1 MYHPVKSWGKRSKK
15 IFDGYTLIEIPE
27 HPKSFKG
34 WYYEH
39 RLVIECQLDRI
50 LHEWETVH
58 HINENKQDNS
68 LVNLFLCT
76 REQHNKA
83 HQTKD
88 KNGRP

>member
-1 MYHPVKSWGKRSKK
+1 MYRPVLSWDKRKRK
-15 IFDGYTLIEIPE
+15 IYDGYIVISIPE

-39 RLVIECQLDRI
+39 RLVVERELDRI
-50 LHEWETVH
+50 LEEWETVH
-58 HINENKQDNS
+58 HINENKSDNS
-68 LVNLFLCT
+68 LHNLFLCT

-88 KNGRP
+88 N

>member
-1 MYHPVKSWGKRSKK
+1 MYRPIKSWEKRGRRT
-15 IFDGYTLIEIPE
+15 FDGYVVINVSE

-39 RLVIECQLDRI
+39 RLVVERQLDRI
-50 LHEWETVH
+50 LEEWETIH
-58 HINENKQDNS
+58 HINEDKHDNRS
-68 LVNLFLCT
+68 CNLFLCT

-88 KNGRP
+88 N